1 MKSLPPNAGG
11 QETAGSDKR
20 GLRLGNKPHTHPL
33 ALLLVL
39 LVYMVTTL
47 AWDRQGLAGRLVLA
61 SLGSLIPLV
70 SMTGLRGEQTRL
82 LRALSVL
89 GAMQVVAL
97 WVYCI
102 LPTTSTAYVEAVVST
117 VFYSYLTVLLV
128 AYLARSRKVDANTV
142 YAAATVFLLLGIAW
156 SHAHHLIEMA
166 MPGSYSSGMNATD
179 YLYFSFTALTTTGF
193 GDILP
198 LSSTARL
205 ATLLEEVMG
214 TLYVAILIGRIV
226 GITVS
231 RAAFE
236 KDASKEEEKPAQ
248 QTYAEQQRPP
258 PD

>member
-1 MKSLPPNAGG
+1 
-11 QETAGSDKR
+11 
-20 GLRLGNKPHTHPL
+20 
-33 ALLLVL
+33 
-39 LVYMVTTL
+39 
-47 AWDRQGLAGRLVLA
+47 
-61 SLGSLIPLV
+61 
-70 SMTGLRGEQTRL
+70 MTGLRGEQTRL

-97 WVYCI
+97 WAYCI
-102 LPTTSTAYVEAVVST
+102 VPTTSTAYVEAVVST

-128 AYLARSRKVDANTV
+128 AYLARSRKVDANTI

-156 SHAHHLIEMA
+156 SHVHHLIEMA
-166 MPGSYSSGMNATD
+166 LPGSYSSGMNATD

-198 LSSTARL
+198 LSSLARL

-231 RAAFE
+231 RSAYE
-236 KDASKEEEKPAQ
+236 KDASEEEEKPAQ
-248 QTYAEQQRPP
+248 QTSGEQQRPP